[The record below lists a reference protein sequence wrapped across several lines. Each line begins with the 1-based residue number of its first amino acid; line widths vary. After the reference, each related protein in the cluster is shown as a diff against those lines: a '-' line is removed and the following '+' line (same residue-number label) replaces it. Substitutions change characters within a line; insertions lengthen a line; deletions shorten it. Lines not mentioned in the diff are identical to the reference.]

1 MSKIFEQYRKE
12 EKENPNPSCARNN
25 RKRATFKIKVARYAY
40 LRKEFYEMKEKE
52 KMKDNTPYVPKSR
65 SSMTLPNFTAGRL
78 LYYKNKL
85 RQAGIAVNETDL
97 ILACIF
103 RLLPKLKADER
114 THEQNHQYNDRRYSY
129 KTIYTYCKQEL
140 WNY

>member
-1 MSKIFEQYRKE
+1 M
-12 EKENPNPSCARNN
+12 
-25 RKRATFKIKVARYAY
+25 
-40 LRKEFYEMKEKE
+40 
-52 KMKDNTPYVPKSR
+52 
-65 SSMTLPNFTAGRL
+65 

-85 RQAGIAVNETDL
+85 RNAGITVNETDL

-114 THEQNHQYNDRRYSY
+114 THEQNHQYNDKRYSY

-140 WNY
+140 WNYIQTKSRNLKISASQLADIALRMYLEALV